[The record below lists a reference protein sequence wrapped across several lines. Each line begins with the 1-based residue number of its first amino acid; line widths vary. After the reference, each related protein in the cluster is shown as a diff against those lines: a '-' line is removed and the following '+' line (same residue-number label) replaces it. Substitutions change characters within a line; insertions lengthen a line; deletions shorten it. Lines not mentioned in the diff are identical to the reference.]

1 MKSMFQYIAA
11 VACVAAL
18 TACGG
23 GAKTPT
29 VVLPPQPTFQLTDT
43 VVGTGTQA
51 AAGDL
56 VVINYTGY
64 LYDPTKPDFKG
75 DKVESSVDT
84 GKPATPFTVGV
95 GAMVTG
101 WDQAILGVAPVVA
114 MKVGGKRTAMLPAS
128 LVYGANARAVPDPNP
143 YGYKAIPANSAIVY
157 DFELVNVVKGTV
169 PVNIPPQPTLQSVD
183 TVTGTG
189 TAAAVGKTLT
199 VKYTGYLYDG
209 TRVDFRGGVFDSSV
223 IKGTTYDFELGA
235 GKVIKGWDQ
244 GLVGMMVGGKRTLTI
259 PPSLGYDTQTVPAQ
273 PPYNG
278 YNFVGI
284 PPNSTLIFD
293 VELVGVK

>member
-29 VVLPPQPTFQLTDT
+29 AVVVPQPDFKLTDT

-56 VVINYTGY
+56 VVINFTGY
-64 LYDPTKPDFKG
+64 LYDSTKADFKG
-75 DKVESSVDT
+75 SKVESSVDT

-95 GAMVTG
+95 GSVVTG
-101 WDQAILGVAPVVA
+101 WDQSILGVAPFAA
-114 MKVGGKRTAMLPAS
+114 MKIGGKRTAILPAA
-128 LVYGANARAVPDPNP
+128 LVYGAGTRDVPNPNP
-143 YGYKAIPANSAIVY
+143 YGYVAIKANSPMVY

-169 PVNIPPQPTLQSVD
+169 PVVVPPPTTLQSVD
-183 TVTGTG
+183 TLVGTG
-189 TAAAVGKTLT
+189 ATVAAGQTVTANYAL
-199 VKYTGYLYDG
+199 YLYDG
-209 TRVDFRGGVFDSSV
+209 TRADLRGPLVQTTIGAAAQDFVLTNTNV
-223 IKGTTYDFELGA
+223 IT
-235 GKVIKGWDQ
+235 GWVQ
-244 GLVGMMVGGKRTLTI
+244 GIPGMKVGGKRTLTI
-259 PPSLGYDTQTVPAQ
+259 PPGLGYGAVQHDT
-273 PPYNG
+273 
-278 YNFVGI
+278 I

-293 VELVGVK
+293 IVLVGVK